1 MALSFF
7 REFMGESTIA
17 GLVGLVCTVETRASL
32 GSLLACKVAQ
42 AVVFSLSAG
51 RAVVEGWKVLAE
63 MKRRV

>member
-32 GSLLACKVAQ
+32 SSLLARKIAQ

-51 RAVVEGWKVLAE
+51 GAVVEG
-63 MKRRV
+63 